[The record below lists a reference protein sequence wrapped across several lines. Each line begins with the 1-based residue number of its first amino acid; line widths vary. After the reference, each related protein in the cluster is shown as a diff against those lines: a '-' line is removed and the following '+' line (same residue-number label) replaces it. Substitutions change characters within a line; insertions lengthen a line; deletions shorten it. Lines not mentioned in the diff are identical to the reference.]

1 MTVHLINQATRICS
15 ALPFLAPTDLVI
27 VTHDRL
33 TVQQAHSLTA
43 TDARVVMLEMI
54 QRGDLANS
62 TARFFDIITLNDWV
76 RYTTTDDS
84 VVSWG

>member
-1 MTVHLINQATRICS
+1 MHLINQATRICS

-27 VTHDRL
+27 VTDDRL
-33 TVQQAHSLTA
+33 SVQQAHSLTA

>member
-1 MTVHLINQATRICS
+1 MHIINQATRICS

-27 VTHDRL
+27 VTDDRL
-33 TVQQAHSLTA
+33 SVQQAHSLTA

>member
-1 MTVHLINQATRICS
+1 MHLINQATRICS

-27 VTHDRL
+27 VTDDRL

-54 QRGDLANS
+54 QRGNLANS

>member
-1 MTVHLINQATRICS
+1 MHIINQATRICS

-27 VTHDRL
+27 VTDDRL
-33 TVQQAHSLTA
+33 SVEQAHSLTA

>member
-27 VTHDRL
+27 VTDDRL
-33 TVQQAHSLTA
+33 SVEQAHSLTA
-43 TDARVVMLEMI
+43 TDARVVMLKMT
-54 QRGDLANS
+54 QRGDPANS
-62 TARFFDIITLNDWV
+62 TARFFDVITLNDWV

>member
-1 MTVHLINQATRICS
+1 MHLINQATRICS
-15 ALPFLAPTDLVI
+15 ALPFVAPTDLVI
-27 VTHDRL
+27 VTDDRL

>member
-27 VTHDRL
+27 VTDDRL

>member
-27 VTHDRL
+27 VTDDRL
-33 TVQQAHSLTA
+33 SVEQAHSLTA

>member
-27 VTHDRL
+27 VTDDRL
-33 TVQQAHSLTA
+33 SVEQAHSLTA

-84 VVSWG
+84 VVSCG

>member
-1 MTVHLINQATRICS
+1 S

-27 VTHDRL
+27 VTDDRL

>member
-27 VTHDRL
+27 VTDDRL

-54 QRGDLANS
+54 QRGDLVNS

>member
-1 MTVHLINQATRICS
+1 VHLINQATRICS

-27 VTHDRL
+27 VTDDRL

>member
-1 MTVHLINQATRICS
+1 MHLINQATRICS
-15 ALPFLAPTDLVI
+15 ALPFVAPTDLVI
-27 VTHDRL
+27 VTDDRL
-33 TVQQAHSLTA
+33 SVEQAHSLTA

>member
-1 MTVHLINQATRICS
+1 MHLINQATRICS

-27 VTHDRL
+27 VTDDRL

-54 QRGDLANS
+54 ERGDLANS

>member
-1 MTVHLINQATRICS
+1 MHLINQATRICS

-27 VTHDRL
+27 VTDDRL
-33 TVQQAHSLTA
+33 SVEQAHSLTA

>member
-1 MTVHLINQATRICS
+1 MHIINQATRICS

-27 VTHDRL
+27 VTDDRL

>member
-15 ALPFLAPTDLVI
+15 ALPFVAPTDLVI
-27 VTHDRL
+27 VTDDRL
-33 TVQQAHSLTA
+33 SVEQAHSLTA

>member
-1 MTVHLINQATRICS
+1 MHLINQATRICS

-27 VTHDRL
+27 VTDDRL